1 MAENAGTIDSLLV
14 SLGLE
19 TDAKSFQKGAD
30 AIIRLT
36 SVHRVR
42 LISLRLHSR
51 KRRGQQTLRS

>member
-30 AIIRLT
+30 AIKGVTDGMIQLAAAAGVGWGSGR
-36 SVHRVR
+36 
-42 LISLRLHSR
+42 
-51 KRRGQQTLRS
+51 